1 MHIEPLAIIEKFY
14 PSGSTGYHFLQNH
27 SRMVAEKALAIARRL
42 TYSRRLPQL
51 EADLDFIREAAMLH
65 DIGIFCTHAP
75 EIGCH
80 GSKPYVCHGY
90 LGRELLEREGFP
102 RHALVCE
109 RHVGVGISLR
119 DIEEQ
124 SLPVPRR
131 NMQPVTMEE
140 QIICFA
146 DKFFS
151 KGRRILCRECS
162 VETIRKRV
170 DKYGPGKLDIF
181 EAWLEMF
188 GS

>member
-1 MHIEPLAIIEKFY
+1 MRIDPLAIIKKFY
-14 PSGSTGYHFLQNH
+14 SPGSTGYHFLQKH

-42 TYSRRLPQL
+42 PHL
-51 EADLDFIREAAMLH
+51 EANLDFIHEAAMLH
-65 DIGIFCTHAP
+65 DIGILYTHAP
-75 EIGCH
+75 QIGCH

-131 NMQPVTMEE
+131 DMQPVTMEE
-140 QIICFA
+140 QIICYA

-151 KGRRILCRECS
+151 KDRRTLCRECP
-162 VETIRKRV
+162 VEAIKTRV
-170 DKYGPGKLDIF
+170 ARYGPGKVEIF
-181 EAWLEMF
+181 EAWIEMF